1 MADYFTD
8 VKSWEVE
15 ARPYCHTHSNSLSN
29 KMDNSLLVVRG
40 INHKYIVV
48 GRYKM
53 IEKQIAALTTILKDR
68 DIHEYAGDAFLNIVK
83 AVSLGDV
90 GALLDSSVD
99 IKNLLFHTPTILFW
113 DKMQRYM
120 FGTFRDY
127 TEQVK
132 MAGKFNE
139 DNKDYEKFVKR
150 QIYLINEINDDKKVD
165 YFAQLTR
172 CYLLTE
178 MENALY
184 YKLAK
189 FLVMCTPEE
198 LDYIASFGYEETT
211 NLTVIVSSLYQY
223 GLFEQQEKQHGGVD
237 YVLSGFAKALKYNSL
252 NFNEGISG
260 RNRIVSYSQ
269 ITPLSISEPMTW
281 EDIDNV
287 FSGNKIIIN
296 GNEALK

>member
-1 MADYFTD
+1 
-8 VKSWEVE
+8 
-15 ARPYCHTHSNSLSN
+15 
-29 KMDNSLLVVRG
+29 
-40 INHKYIVV
+40 
-48 GRYKM
+48 M

-83 AVSLGDV
+83 AVSLGNV

-269 ITPLSISEPMTW
+269 IAPLSISEPMTW

>member
-1 MADYFTD
+1 
-8 VKSWEVE
+8 
-15 ARPYCHTHSNSLSN
+15 
-29 KMDNSLLVVRG
+29 
-40 INHKYIVV
+40 
-48 GRYKM
+48 M

-198 LDYIASFGYEETT
+198 LDYIASFGYGETT
-211 NLTVIVSSLYQY
+211 NLTVMVSSLYQY

-269 ITPLSISEPMTW
+269 IAPLSISEPMTW

>member
-1 MADYFTD
+1 
-8 VKSWEVE
+8 
-15 ARPYCHTHSNSLSN
+15 
-29 KMDNSLLVVRG
+29 
-40 INHKYIVV
+40 
-48 GRYKM
+48 M

-198 LDYIASFGYEETT
+198 LDYIAPFGYEETT
-211 NLTVIVSSLYQY
+211 NLTVMVSSLYQY

-269 ITPLSISEPMTW
+269 IAPLSISEPMTW

>member
-1 MADYFTD
+1 
-8 VKSWEVE
+8 
-15 ARPYCHTHSNSLSN
+15 
-29 KMDNSLLVVRG
+29 
-40 INHKYIVV
+40 
-48 GRYKM
+48 M

-211 NLTVIVSSLYQY
+211 NLTVMVSSLYQY

>member
-1 MADYFTD
+1 
-8 VKSWEVE
+8 
-15 ARPYCHTHSNSLSN
+15 
-29 KMDNSLLVVRG
+29 
-40 INHKYIVV
+40 
-48 GRYKM
+48 M

-198 LDYIASFGYEETT
+198 LD
-211 NLTVIVSSLYQY
+211 LSLI
-223 GLFEQQEKQHGGVD
+223 H
-237 YVLSGFAKALKYNSL
+237 
-252 NFNEGISG
+252 
-260 RNRIVSYSQ
+260 
-269 ITPLSISEPMTW
+269 ISEPTRH
-281 EDIDNV
+281 
-287 FSGNKIIIN
+287 
-296 GNEALK
+296 

>member
-1 MADYFTD
+1 
-8 VKSWEVE
+8 
-15 ARPYCHTHSNSLSN
+15 
-29 KMDNSLLVVRG
+29 
-40 INHKYIVV
+40 
-48 GRYKM
+48 M

-211 NLTVIVSSLYQY
+211 NLTVMVSSLYQY

-269 ITPLSISEPMTW
+269 TAPLSISEPMTW

>member
-1 MADYFTD
+1 
-8 VKSWEVE
+8 
-15 ARPYCHTHSNSLSN
+15 
-29 KMDNSLLVVRG
+29 
-40 INHKYIVV
+40 
-48 GRYKM
+48 M

-211 NLTVIVSSLYQY
+211 NLTVMVSSLYQY
-223 GLFEQQEKQHGGVD
+223 GLFEQQEKQNGGVD

-269 ITPLSISEPMTW
+269 IAPLSISEPMTW

>member
-1 MADYFTD
+1 
-8 VKSWEVE
+8 
-15 ARPYCHTHSNSLSN
+15 
-29 KMDNSLLVVRG
+29 
-40 INHKYIVV
+40 
-48 GRYKM
+48 M

-113 DKMQRYM
+113 DKMQRYV

-211 NLTVIVSSLYQY
+211 NLTVMVSSLYQY

-269 ITPLSISEPMTW
+269 IAPLSISEPMTW

>member
-1 MADYFTD
+1 
-8 VKSWEVE
+8 
-15 ARPYCHTHSNSLSN
+15 
-29 KMDNSLLVVRG
+29 
-40 INHKYIVV
+40 
-48 GRYKM
+48 M

-269 ITPLSISEPMTW
+269 IAPLSISEPMTW

>member
-1 MADYFTD
+1 
-8 VKSWEVE
+8 
-15 ARPYCHTHSNSLSN
+15 
-29 KMDNSLLVVRG
+29 
-40 INHKYIVV
+40 
-48 GRYKM
+48 M

-269 ITPLSISEPMTW
+269 ITPLSISEPMKTSQQQQQT
-281 EDIDNV
+281 DLQLH
-287 FSGNKIIIN
+287 G
-296 GNEALK
+296 

>member
-1 MADYFTD
+1 
-8 VKSWEVE
+8 
-15 ARPYCHTHSNSLSN
+15 
-29 KMDNSLLVVRG
+29 
-40 INHKYIVV
+40 
-48 GRYKM
+48 M

-211 NLTVIVSSLYQY
+211 NLTVMVSSLYQY

-269 ITPLSISEPMTW
+269 IAPLSISEPMTW

>member
-1 MADYFTD
+1 
-8 VKSWEVE
+8 
-15 ARPYCHTHSNSLSN
+15 
-29 KMDNSLLVVRG
+29 
-40 INHKYIVV
+40 
-48 GRYKM
+48 M

-83 AVSLGDV
+83 AVSLGNV

-211 NLTVIVSSLYQY
+211 NLTVMVSSLYQY
-223 GLFEQQEKQHGGVD
+223 GLFEQQEKQNGGVD

-269 ITPLSISEPMTW
+269 IAPLSISEPMTW

>member
-1 MADYFTD
+1 
-8 VKSWEVE
+8 
-15 ARPYCHTHSNSLSN
+15 
-29 KMDNSLLVVRG
+29 
-40 INHKYIVV
+40 
-48 GRYKM
+48 M

-83 AVSLGDV
+83 AVSLGNV

-211 NLTVIVSSLYQY
+211 NLTVMVSSLYQY

-269 ITPLSISEPMTW
+269 IAPLSISEPMTW

>member
-1 MADYFTD
+1 
-8 VKSWEVE
+8 
-15 ARPYCHTHSNSLSN
+15 
-29 KMDNSLLVVRG
+29 
-40 INHKYIVV
+40 
-48 GRYKM
+48 M

-211 NLTVIVSSLYQY
+211 NLTVMVLSLYQY

-269 ITPLSISEPMTW
+269 IAPLSISEPMTW